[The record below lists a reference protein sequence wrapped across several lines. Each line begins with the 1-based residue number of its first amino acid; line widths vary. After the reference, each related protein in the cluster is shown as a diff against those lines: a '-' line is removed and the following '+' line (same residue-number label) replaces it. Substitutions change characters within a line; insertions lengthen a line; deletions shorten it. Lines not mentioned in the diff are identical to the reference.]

1 MTVEKTETPK
11 RGIKDTG
18 EPYNIMIVDDSMFI
32 RKQMTSIL
40 QSEGFQIAQMAND
53 GLEAVEKYEQN
64 SSQIDLITLDITMPN
79 MDGMVALQKLIEF
92 DPKVLVI
99 MVSALGKEDL
109 VKKSLLIGAKHYV
122 VKPLTCEKVIP
133 RIVSILE
140 SQA

>member
-11 RGIKDTG
+11 RGIRETG
-18 EPYNIMIVDDSMFI
+18 EPYRIMIVDDSMFV

-40 QSEGFQIAQMAND
+40 QPEGFQIAQTATD
-53 GLEAVEKYEQN
+53 GLEAIEKYEQN
-64 SSQIDLITLDITMPN
+64 QDKIDLITLDITMPK
-79 MDGMVALQKLIEF
+79 MDGMVALKKLIEF

-99 MVSALGKEDL
+99 MVSALGNEDL

-122 VKPLTCEKVIP
+122 VKPLTREKVIP
-133 RIVSILE
+133 RIVSIFE

>member
-11 RGIKDTG
+11 RGLKDTG
-18 EPYNIMIVDDSMFI
+18 EPYRIMIVDDSMFV

-40 QSEGFQIAQMAND
+40 QSEGFLISQTAAD

-64 SSQIDLITLDITMPN
+64 SAQIDLITLDITMPN
-79 MDGMVALQKLIEF
+79 MDGIVALQKLIEF

-122 VKPLTCEKVIP
+122 VKPLTREKVIP